1 MERTDIY
8 FMIMNPEIEGKASFK
23 LLCHFLKFR
32 KGVDFKSVKHSTYMY
47 QPCINLIF
55 NKGY

>member
-1 MERTDIY
+1 MERTDLY

-32 KGVDFKSVKHSTYMY
+32 KGVDLKSVKHSTY